1 MKERLF
7 KFKEFSVKHARSAM
21 KVGVDGVL
29 IGAWVTSN
37 GEHILDVGTGCGLIA
52 LMLAQRNNQALI
64 DGIDIDLNSVEEAR
78 ENVEM
83 SPWNDRIKIDRTS
96 FDELCRSK
104 GICRFRT
111 EKGCQNK
118 GTPYDLIVSNP
129 PFYDS
134 GVKDPS
140 TPRERSRHQG
150 DLSPESLIVN
160 SCRLLRPG
168 GRLALIAPV
177 EKGES
182 LLQSAPAAEMTPHRL
197 CYVRD
202 HSMSPEKRIMME
214 MVYCPDRDAS
224 INFKEEHLVM
234 YELTG
239 EPTSLYRTL
248 CKPFYLRF

>member
-29 IGAWVTSN
+29 IGAWATSN

-52 LMLAQRNNQALI
+52 LMLAQRNSQALI
-64 DGIDIDLNSVEEAR
+64 DGIDIDPNSVEEAK

-83 SPWNDRIKIDRTS
+83 SPWNDRIRIDRIS
-96 FDELCRSK
+96 FDEVCRSK
-104 GICRFRT
+104 MICR
-111 EKGCQNK
+111 NK
-118 GTPYDLIVSNP
+118 NEEGDVNNENLYDLIVSNP

-160 SCRLLRPG
+160 SCRLLRPK
-168 GRLALIAPV
+168 GRLALIAPA
-177 EKGES
+177 EKGEA
-182 LLQSAPAAEMTPHRL
+182 LFQCARSANMIPHRV

-202 HSMSPEKRIMME
+202 HSTSPEKRIMIE
-214 MVYCPDRDAS
+214 MVYCQDMEAP
-224 INFKEEHLVM
+224 ITFQEEHLVM

-239 EPTSLYRTL
+239 EPTLRYRTL